1 MARPGLEPGPTT
13 ARASR
18 RRLAKCCQDNQLTN
32 AASPACWQ
40 HDACEGRR
48 TRCVC
53 CPSYR
58 NSAEAWRSLAP
69 CACAAG
75 GSSSVRIAPSCSARG
90 AQSRTRDP
98 HRRDAAEWTPPHETQ
113 RSAVAVGGRRKGWR
127 LGADEEP
134 SGAVGALCRRCHPT
148 TMSRTSATCPR
159 PDWNHIGTT
168 GAGAPQRRRPPLR
181 AAFVLSRP
189 QQSFL
194 RRLRWSASIAGAG
207 FVSGSDTRI
216 RQQYRATA

>member
-1 MARPGLEPGPTT
+1 MTPARDEGRAASAVRPTGTRPKPGGRWHP
-13 ARASR
+13 ARAP
-18 RRLAKCCQDNQLTN
+18 LAAQAQSASHQAAQL
-32 AASPACWQ
+32 A
-40 HDACEGRR
+40 
-48 TRCVC
+48 
-53 CPSYR
+53 
-58 NSAEAWRSLAP
+58 
-69 CACAAG
+69 
-75 GSSSVRIAPSCSARG
+75 APSRV
-90 AQSRTRDP
+90 TRDP

>member
-58 NSAEAWRSLAP
+58 NSAEAWRSWAP

-90 AQSRTRDP
+90 AQSSDARSTPSRRCRMDTASRDSTLGG
-98 HRRDAAEWTPPHETQ
+98 RGR
-113 RSAVAVGGRRKGWR
+113 RSAQRLASRRGRRTVRSRRSALPPLPSHDYVADQRYVPPPRLEPHWNHGGR
-127 LGADEEP
+127 
-134 SGAVGALCRRCHPT
+134 
-148 TMSRTSATCPR
+148 SATTAKAALAS
-159 PDWNHIGTT
+159 G
-168 GAGAPQRRRPPLR
+168 LR
-181 AAFVLSRP
+181 S
-189 QQSFL
+189 
-194 RRLRWSASIAGAG
+194 
-207 FVSGSDTRI
+207 
-216 RQQYRATA
+216 